1 MQAVIESHNNK
12 KQVFIPSHLSHKPIY
27 AINGYSAVD
36 GHYKND
42 TDAVGISV
50 GKAQW
55 DKKKVVP
62 SVKVWR
68 YKGKWSRQSEETTFT
83 RALDMAMLVVKV
95 LDKHHHGKDFE
106 PVNSIYGAL
115 KVDEMECD
123 PVIKEN
129 FGAFLE
135 ANKEDIDAHIRILH
149 EAINSYLN
157 NP

>member
-1 MQAVIESHNNK
+1 MLPMCE
-12 KQVFIPSHLSHKPIY
+12 KQKDVPKHLSHKPIY
-27 AINGYSAVD
+27 AINGYAAVD
-36 GHYKND
+36 GYYKND

-55 DKKKVVP
+55 DSNGVIP

-68 YKGKWSRQSEETTFT
+68 YDKRWSRQNEETTFT
-83 RALDMAMLVVKV
+83 RALDMAMLVIKV
-95 LDKHHHGKDFE
+95 LDKHYHGKDFE
-106 PVNSIYGAL
+106 PVNSIYGVL

-123 PVIKEN
+123 PAIKEK
-129 FGAFLE
+129 FGAFLD

-149 EAINSYLN
+149 TALNSYLN

>member
-1 MQAVIESHNNK
+1 MERIYK
-12 KQVFIPSHLSHKPIY
+12 KTKLIPTYLSHKPIY
-27 AINGYSAVD
+27 AINGYAAVD
-36 GHYKND
+36 GYYKND

-55 DKKKVVP
+55 DNKKVVP

-68 YKGKWSRQSEETTFT
+68 YDNRWSRQSEETTLT
-83 RALDMAMLVVKV
+83 RALDMAMLVIKV
-95 LDKHHHGKDFE
+95 LDKHYHGKDLE
-106 PVNSIYGAL
+106 AINSIYGVL

-123 PVIKEN
+123 PAIKAE
-129 FGAFLE
+129 FGAFLD

-149 EAINSYLN
+149 TTLESYLG